1 VTDILVTPR
10 ELLSRPSF
18 RSFLATRFSLALA
31 LQIVG
36 VAVGWQVYA
45 LTERALDLGLVGAV
59 QFFPQLM
66 LFPFAGAL
74 VDRWNRRRALGF
86 VVAIMTMA
94 TTALA
99 LVSTVAPSR
108 EALFACLVIVAV
120 GRTFSGPA
128 AHATLPRLVAREEL
142 PVAAGLTSSG
152 FSIAML
158 SGPALGGL
166 LYAAVGAAGTY
177 AAATLL
183 LLVAAAAW
191 TTLPSM
197 PPTHEVRNGG
207 FTELAAGMR
216 FIFDTPIL
224 LGAATLDLFA
234 VLFGGAVALLPIYAR
249 DLLHTGPWGLGLL
262 RASPAIGATLMAL
275 RLAHRPLQRRVG
287 HTLLAAVAG
296 FGMSTL
302 AFSLCVYAPGGPYAQ
317 LAVAMLSLAMVG
329 ATDEISVFIRTN
341 IVQLATPDALR
352 GRVSAAEFVFIG
364 ASNELGE
371 LESGLAAEALGP
383 VRAAAL
389 GGFGSLLVVAGA
401 ARFAPKLVGLDRFT
415 DLQPANDRSSS

>member
-1 VTDILVTPR
+1 MTITPAA
-10 ELLSRPSF
+10 LLGRSTF
-18 RSFLATRFSLALA
+18 RSFLATRFALALA

-45 LTERALDLGLVGAV
+45 LTGRALDLGLVGAV
-59 QFFPQLM
+59 QFFPQLL

-74 VDRWNRRRALGF
+74 VDRWDRRRALGF
-86 VVAIMTMA
+86 VVAVMTTA

-99 LVSTVAPSR
+99 LVSVAAPSR

-128 AHATLPRLVAREEL
+128 AHATLPRLVTRDEL

-158 SGPALGGL
+158 GGPAVGGA

-177 AAATLL
+177 AVATTL

-191 TTLPSM
+191 TSLPSM
-197 PPTHEVRNGG
+197 PPTEEVRKGG
-207 FTELAAGMR
+207 FAELAAGMR

-234 VLFGGAVALLPIYAR
+234 VLFGGAVALLPIFAR
-249 DLLHTGPWGLGLL
+249 DLLQTGPWGLGLL

-275 RLAHRPLQRRVG
+275 RLAHRPLQRNVG
-287 HTLLAAVAG
+287 HTLLAAVGG
-296 FGMSTL
+296 FGLATV
-302 AFSLCVYAPGGPYAQ
+302 AFSLSVYAPGGPTGQ
-317 LAVAMLSLAMVG
+317 LAAAMISLALVG

-371 LESGLAAEALGP
+371 LESGLAAEAFGP

-401 ARFAPKLVGLDRFT
+401 AKFAPKLVGLDRFA
-415 DLQPANDRSSS
+415 DLQPQNVTPTAET